1 MDLAS
6 NKKFATI
13 YLREHYAGRQGSQA
27 SERDIKKNMREIAHI
42 QNTELPK
49 LHIEGDR
56 ILNNSK
62 INQAV
67 KDKRLNALL
76 GKEAA
81 LQEQIRSLTNKYPFS
96 KYSTVQEKKAKADLL
111 SFKKDSEGA
120 WDQTLADDLL
130 EEITADPNTPLRYTL
145 GRTLRNTLGADIQGV
160 GIRERAREERERNEL
175 EL

>member
-1 MDLAS
+1 M
-6 NKKFATI
+6 
-13 YLREHYAGRQGSQA
+13 
-27 SERDIKKNMREIAHI
+27 
-42 QNTELPK
+42 
-49 LHIEGDR
+49 
-56 ILNNSK
+56 
-62 INQAV
+62 
-67 KDKRLNALL
+67 L

-111 SFKKDSEGA
+111 RSDTEQYARDVSTHKKQVASGEIRKNARKPIKPNPRSRKYSLKKDSEGA